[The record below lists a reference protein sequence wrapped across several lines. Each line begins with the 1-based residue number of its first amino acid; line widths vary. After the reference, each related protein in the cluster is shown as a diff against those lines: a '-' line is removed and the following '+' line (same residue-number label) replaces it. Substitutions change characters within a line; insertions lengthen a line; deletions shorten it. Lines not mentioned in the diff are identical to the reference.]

1 MSGWMEAKKQKL
13 DQSIFKLTSNK
24 SNCTLKATFFQPC
37 DSQRIV
43 NSNSGTHSI
52 VNSHSK
58 NWEWTLDK
66 NSEMI
71 FSLMI
76 STGMLILLIFFP
88 NLL

>member
-1 MSGWMEAKKQKL
+1 MEAKKQKL

-58 NWEWTLDK
+58 N
-66 NSEMI
+66 
-71 FSLMI
+71 
-76 STGMLILLIFFP
+76 
-88 NLL
+88 